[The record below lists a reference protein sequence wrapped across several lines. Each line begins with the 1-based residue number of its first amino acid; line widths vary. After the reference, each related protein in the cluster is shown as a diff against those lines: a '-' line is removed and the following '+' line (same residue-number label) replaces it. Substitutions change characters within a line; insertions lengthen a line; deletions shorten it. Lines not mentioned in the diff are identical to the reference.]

1 MEFAAFFS
9 DKCIFVRCARTSA
22 DISSPHRAD
31 ISTPYLFFH
40 LSSRGH
46 PVMLTDAA
54 DIRGHPRTST
64 YQSKNGRKNAQKLYK
79 FWQHVQILKKC

>member
-54 DIRGHPRTST
+54 DIRGHPLISQRTEEKMP
-64 YQSKNGRKNAQKLYK
+64 KNFISFGNMFK
-79 FWQHVQILKKC
+79 F

>member
-54 DIRGHPRTST
+54 DIRGHPRTSADIHL
-64 YQSKNGRKNAQKLYK
+64 SVKERK
-79 FWQHVQILKKC
+79 KKCPKTLSFGNMFKF